1 MSLGRSFAIG
11 RTSET
16 HGQSEGNN
24 WTVRTIKLLLILL
37 FMIGE
42 AAAQAYPTRLVRIV
56 VPFPPSGGSD
66 VIARIFVPKL
76 AEALGQ
82 PIVIDNRAGA
92 NGNVGTEIVAR
103 SAPDGYSLLFNGSG
117 TLAINPSL
125 YPKLPYDALR
135 DFAPISLV
143 VLQPHV
149 LVVHPSVPAKS
160 VKELIALAQA
170 HPGTLNFASSGNGS
184 LAHLGGEMFKTMARV
199 DMIHVPYKGAAPSLV
214 DLVAGQVHIVFSSS
228 PSVMPHVT
236 TKRLRALAVTTA
248 KRVAAMPEL
257 PTIVES
263 GLPGFIV
270 TGWYGLLAP
279 AGTPGN
285 VIAKLN
291 SDLVMTFKQPEVRQK
306 LVDLGLEVET
316 STPQGFGDFM
326 KAEIAKYAKVVR
338 SANIRVD

>member
-1 MSLGRSFAIG
+1 VSVS
-11 RTSET
+11 
-16 HGQSEGNN
+16 
-24 WTVRTIKLLLILL
+24 KLLWFLL
-37 FMIGE
+37 FTICD
-42 AAAQAYPTRLVRIV
+42 AAAQGYPAKLVRIV

-66 VIARIFVPKL
+66 VIARIFVPKF
-76 AEALGQ
+76 AEGLGQ
-82 PIVIDNRAGA
+82 QLLVDNRSGA

-103 SAPDGYSLLFNGSG
+103 AAPDGYTLLFNGSG

-125 YPKLPYDALR
+125 YEKLAYDPVR

-170 HPGTLNFASSGNGS
+170 QPGKLNFASSGSGS
-184 LAHLGGEMFKTMARV
+184 LAHLAGEMFKMMARV
-199 DMIHVPYKGAAPSLV
+199 EMVHVPYKGAAPSLV
-214 DLVAGQVHIVFSSS
+214 DLVAGQVHLVFSSS
-228 PSVMPHVT
+228 PSVMPHV
-236 TKRLRALAVTTA
+236 KASRLRGLAVTTA
-248 KRVAAMPEL
+248 KRVVAMPEL

-285 VIAKLN
+285 IIARLN
-291 SDLVMTFKQPEVRQK
+291 SDIVSTLRQPDVRQK

-316 STPQGFGDFM
+316 SAPQGFGDFI

-338 SANIRVD
+338 SANVRVD